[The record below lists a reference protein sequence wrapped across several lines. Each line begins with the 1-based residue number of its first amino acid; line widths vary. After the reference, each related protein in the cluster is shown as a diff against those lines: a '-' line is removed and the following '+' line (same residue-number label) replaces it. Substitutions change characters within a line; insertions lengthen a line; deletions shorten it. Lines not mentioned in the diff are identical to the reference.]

1 MSIQRFGVGA
11 RLSQAVKHG
20 ETIYV
25 AGTVAD
31 VPSAGVKE
39 QTAQILKKIDA
50 ALAHFKSDK
59 TKILSTTVWVANM
72 ASYDAMNQAWDAW
85 VPAGHTP
92 ARATVETRLA
102 RPEFLVEI
110 ACVAAA

>member
-1 MSIQRFGVGA
+1 MSVQRFGIGA

-31 VPSAGVKE
+31 DPSAGITE
-39 QTAQILKKIDA
+39 QTASILKKIDA

-59 TKILSTTVWVANM
+59 TKILSATVWVASM
-72 ASYDAMNQAWDAW
+72 GHYDGMNKAWDAW
-85 VPAGHTP
+85 VPAGHSP

-102 RPEFLVEI
+102 KPEYLVEI